1 MALWEEPNT
10 LTVWVSSQ
18 TPYMDQITLFHYFGN
33 REVKVR
39 TVGCA
44 CGGSFGSKLMSWPV
58 QAQAAL
64 LSRATGRPVKLV
76 MTKEEHLAAFTLR
89 PGSRMRAR
97 VGLKKDG
104 TVTAVSGEW
113 LVDTGSYSMTTQAQV
128 AVGCG
133 ELQIMVRCPNWDLD
147 LEDRLYQPERLGY
160 RPGVRRSGTEM
171 RLYPLAQLWPWKRP
185 AWIPSRY

>member
-18 TPYMDQITLFHYFGN
+18 TPYMDRITLFHIFG

-39 TVGCA
+39 TVGGA

-97 VGLKKDG
+97 VGLKRDG
-104 TVTAVSGEW
+104 TVTAVSGDW

-128 AVGCG
+128 AVGLRRTADHG
-133 ELQIMVRCPNWDLD
+133 SLSQLESQD
-147 LEDRLYQPERLGY
+147 EDRLHQPERLGHRPRVR
-160 RPGVRRSGTEM
+160 RPGAETA
-171 RLYPLAQLWPWKRP
+171 LYSCSVWPWKKP
-185 AWIPSRY
+185 AWIPSRC

>member
-1 MALWEEPNT
+1 
-10 LTVWVSSQ
+10 
-18 TPYMDQITLFHYFGN
+18 
-33 REVKVR
+33 
-39 TVGCA
+39 
-44 CGGSFGSKLMSWPV
+44 MSWPV

-104 TVTAVSGEW
+104 TVTAVSGDW

-133 ELQIMVRCPNWDLD
+133 ELQIMVRCPNWDL
-147 LEDRLYQPERLGY
+147 
-160 RPGVRRSGTEM
+160 RPKIVCTNRNASGIVRGFGGQELKCSFI
-171 RLYPLAQLWPWKRP
+171 PLALLWPWKRP
-185 AWIPSRY
+185 AWIPSRC